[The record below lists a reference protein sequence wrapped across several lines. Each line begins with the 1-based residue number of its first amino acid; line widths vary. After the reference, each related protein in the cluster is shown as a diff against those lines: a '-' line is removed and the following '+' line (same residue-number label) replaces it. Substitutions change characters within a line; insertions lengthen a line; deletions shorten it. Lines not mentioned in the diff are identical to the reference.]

1 MMPQL
6 PLDQF
11 YPYAKHLLAGLLMV
25 GVFVTVYCRFT
36 PFHEV
41 QLIRRGCT
49 AAALSLAGAI
59 IGFSLTVASSILHND
74 HFLMFI
80 MWGTLAMFVQIG
92 AYLLIERSLP
102 EMKLALEANNVAMGG
117 LMGTVSLVVGVIN
130 AACLS

>member
-1 MMPQL
+1 MPQL

-11 YPYAKHLLAGLLMV
+11 YLYLKHLLSGLVMV
-25 GVFVTVYCRFT
+25 AAFAAVYVRVT
-36 PFHEV
+36 PFHELP
-41 QLIRRGCT
+41 LIRRGCI

-59 IGFSLTVASSILHND
+59 AGFSLTVASSILHND
-74 HFLMFI
+74 HYLMFI
-80 MWGTLAMFVQIG
+80 VWGTLAAVVQMA

-102 EMKLALEANNVAMGG
+102 EMKAAIEANNIAMGA

>member
-1 MMPQL
+1 MPQL
-6 PLDQF
+6 PVDQF
-11 YPYAKHLLAGLLMV
+11 YLYMKHLLSGLIMV
-25 GVFVTVYCRFT
+25 GLFAAVYVRFT
-36 PFHEV
+36 PFHEMP
-41 QLIRRGCT
+41 LIRRGCT

-74 HFLMFI
+74 HYLIFI
-80 MWGTLAMFVQIG
+80 AWGTLAAVVQMA

-102 EMKLALEANNVAMGG
+102 EMKAAIEANNMAMGA

>member
-1 MMPQL
+1 MPQL
-6 PLDQF
+6 PVDQF
-11 YPYAKHLLAGLLMV
+11 YLYLKHLLSGLIMV
-25 GVFVTVYCRFT
+25 GLFAAVYVRFT
-36 PFHEV
+36 PFHEMP
-41 QLIRRGCT
+41 LIRRGCT

-74 HFLMFI
+74 HYLMFVA
-80 MWGTLAMFVQIG
+80 WGTLAAVVQVA

-102 EMKLALEANNVAMGG
+102 EMKAAIEANNMAMGA

>member
-1 MMPQL
+1 MPQL
-6 PLDQF
+6 PVDQF
-11 YPYAKHLLAGLLMV
+11 YLYMKHLLSGLIMV
-25 GVFVTVYCRFT
+25 GLFAAVYVRFT
-36 PFHEV
+36 PFHEMP
-41 QLIRRGCT
+41 LIRRGCT

-74 HFLMFI
+74 HYLMFI
-80 MWGTLAMFVQIG
+80 AWGTLAAVVQMV

-102 EMKLALEANNVAMGG
+102 EMKAAIEANNVAMGA

>member
-1 MMPQL
+1 MPQL
-6 PLDQF
+6 PVDQF
-11 YPYAKHLLAGLLMV
+11 YLYLKHLLSGLIMV
-25 GVFVTVYCRFT
+25 GLFAAVYVRFT
-36 PFHEV
+36 PFHEMP
-41 QLIRRGCT
+41 LIRRGCT

-74 HFLMFI
+74 HYLMFI
-80 MWGTLAMFVQIG
+80 AWGTLAAVVQMA

-102 EMKLALEANNVAMGG
+102 EMKAAIAANNVAMGA

>member
-1 MMPQL
+1 MPQL
-6 PLDQF
+6 PVDQF
-11 YPYAKHLLAGLLMV
+11 YLYLKHLLSGLIMV
-25 GVFVTVYCRFT
+25 GLFAAVYVRFT
-36 PFHEV
+36 PFHEMP
-41 QLIRRGCT
+41 LIRRGCT

-74 HFLMFI
+74 HYLMFI
-80 MWGTLAMFVQIG
+80 AWGTLAAVVQMA

-102 EMKLALEANNVAMGG
+102 EMKAAIEANNMAMGA

>member
-1 MMPQL
+1 MPQL
-6 PLDQF
+6 PVDQF
-11 YPYAKHLLAGLLMV
+11 YLYMKHLLSGLIMV
-25 GVFVTVYCRFT
+25 GLFAAVYVRFT
-36 PFHEV
+36 PFHEMP
-41 QLIRRGCT
+41 LIRRGCT

-74 HFLMFI
+74 HYLMFI
-80 MWGTLAMFVQIG
+80 AWGTLAAVVQVA

-102 EMKLALEANNVAMGG
+102 EMKAAIEANNVAMGA

>member
-1 MMPQL
+1 MPQL
-6 PLDQF
+6 PVDQF
-11 YPYAKHLLAGLLMV
+11 YLYLKHLLSGLIMV
-25 GVFVTVYCRFT
+25 GLFAAVYVRFT
-36 PFHEV
+36 PFHEMP
-41 QLIRRGCT
+41 LIRRGCT

-74 HFLMFI
+74 HYLMFI
-80 MWGTLAMFVQIG
+80 AWGTLAAVVQMA

-102 EMKLALEANNVAMGG
+102 EMKAAIEANNVAMGA

>member
-1 MMPQL
+1 MPQL
-6 PLDQF
+6 PVDQF
-11 YPYAKHLLAGLLMV
+11 YLYMKHLLSGLIMV
-25 GVFVTVYCRFT
+25 GLFAAVYVRFT
-36 PFHEV
+36 PFHEMP
-41 QLIRRGCT
+41 LIRRGCT

-74 HFLMFI
+74 HYLIFI
-80 MWGTLAMFVQIG
+80 AWGTLAAVVQMA

-102 EMKLALEANNVAMGG
+102 EMKAAIEANNVAMGA

>member
-1 MMPQL
+1 MPQL

-11 YPYAKHLLAGLLMV
+11 YLYVKHLLSGLIMV
-25 GVFVTVYCRFT
+25 GLFAAVYVRFT
-36 PFHEV
+36 PFHEL

-59 IGFSLTVASSILHND
+59 TGFSLTVASSILHND
-74 HFLMFI
+74 HYLMFI
-80 MWGTLAMFVQIG
+80 AWGTLAAVVQMA

-102 EMKLALEANNVAMGG
+102 EMKAAIEANNVAMGG

>member
-1 MMPQL
+1 MPQL
-6 PLDQF
+6 PVDQF
-11 YPYAKHLLAGLLMV
+11 YLYMKHLLSGLIMV
-25 GVFVTVYCRFT
+25 GLFAAVYVRFT
-36 PFHEV
+36 PFHEMP
-41 QLIRRGCT
+41 LIRRGCT

-74 HFLMFI
+74 HYLMFVA
-80 MWGTLAMFVQIG
+80 WGTLAAVVQVA

-102 EMKLALEANNVAMGG
+102 EMKAAIEANNVAMGA

>member
-1 MMPQL
+1 MPQL
-6 PLDQF
+6 PVDQF
-11 YPYAKHLLAGLLMV
+11 YLYMKHLLSGLIMV
-25 GVFVTVYCRFT
+25 GLFAAVYVRFT
-36 PFHEV
+36 PFHEMP
-41 QLIRRGCT
+41 LIRRGCT

-74 HFLMFI
+74 HYLMFI
-80 MWGTLAMFVQIG
+80 AWGTLAAGVQMA

-102 EMKLALEANNVAMGG
+102 EMKAAIEANNVAMGA

>member
-1 MMPQL
+1 MPQL
-6 PLDQF
+6 PVDQF
-11 YPYAKHLLAGLLMV
+11 YLYMKHLLSGLIMV
-25 GVFVTVYCRFT
+25 GLFAAVYVRFT
-36 PFHEV
+36 PFHEMP
-41 QLIRRGCT
+41 LIRRGCT

-74 HFLMFI
+74 HYLMFVA
-80 MWGTLAMFVQIG
+80 WGTLAAVVQMA

-102 EMKLALEANNVAMGG
+102 EMKAAIEANNVAMGA

>member
-1 MMPQL
+1 MPQL
-6 PLDQF
+6 PVDQF
-11 YPYAKHLLAGLLMV
+11 YLYMKHLLSGLIMV
-25 GVFVTVYCRFT
+25 GLFAAVYVRFT
-36 PFHEV
+36 PFHEMP
-41 QLIRRGCT
+41 LIRRGCT

-74 HFLMFI
+74 HYLMFI
-80 MWGTLAMFVQIG
+80 AWGTLAAVVQMA

-102 EMKLALEANNVAMGG
+102 EMKAAIEANNMAMGA

>member
-1 MMPQL
+1 MPQL
-6 PLDQF
+6 PVDQF
-11 YPYAKHLLAGLLMV
+11 YLYMKHLLSGLIMV
-25 GVFVTVYCRFT
+25 GLFAAVYVRFT
-36 PFHEV
+36 PFHEMP
-41 QLIRRGCT
+41 LIRRGCT

-74 HFLMFI
+74 HYLMFI
-80 MWGTLAMFVQIG
+80 AWGTLAAVVQVA

-102 EMKLALEANNVAMGG
+102 EMKAAIEANNMAMGA

>member
-1 MMPQL
+1 MPQL
-6 PLDQF
+6 PVDQF
-11 YPYAKHLLAGLLMV
+11 YLYMKHLLSGLIMV
-25 GVFVTVYCRFT
+25 GLFAAVYVRFT
-36 PFHEV
+36 PFHEMP
-41 QLIRRGCT
+41 LIRRGCT

-74 HFLMFI
+74 HYLMFI
-80 MWGTLAMFVQIG
+80 AWGTLAAVVQMA

-102 EMKLALEANNVAMGG
+102 EMKAAIEANNVAMGA

>member
-1 MMPQL
+1 MPQL
-6 PLDQF
+6 PVDQF
-11 YPYAKHLLAGLLMV
+11 YLYLKHLLSGLIMV
-25 GVFVTVYCRFT
+25 GLFAAVYVRFT
-36 PFHEV
+36 PFHEMP
-41 QLIRRGCT
+41 LIRRGCT

-74 HFLMFI
+74 HYLMFVA
-80 MWGTLAMFVQIG
+80 WGTLAAVVQVA

-102 EMKLALEANNVAMGG
+102 EMKAAIEANNVAMGA

>member
-1 MMPQL
+1 MPQL
-6 PLDQF
+6 PVDQF
-11 YPYAKHLLAGLLMV
+11 YLYMKHLLSGLIMV
-25 GVFVTVYCRFT
+25 GLFAAVYVRFT
-36 PFHEV
+36 PFHEMP
-41 QLIRRGCT
+41 LIRRGCT

-74 HFLMFI
+74 HYLMFI
-80 MWGTLAMFVQIG
+80 AWGTLAAVAQMA

-102 EMKLALEANNVAMGG
+102 EMKAAIEANNVAMGA

>member
-1 MMPQL
+1 MPQL
-6 PLDQF
+6 PVDQF
-11 YPYAKHLLAGLLMV
+11 YLYLKHLLSGLIMV
-25 GVFVTVYCRFT
+25 GLFAAVYVRFT
-36 PFHEV
+36 PFHEMP
-41 QLIRRGCT
+41 LIRRGCT

-74 HFLMFI
+74 HYLMFI
-80 MWGTLAMFVQIG
+80 AWGTLAAVVQVA

-102 EMKLALEANNVAMGG
+102 EMKAAIEANNMAMGA

>member
-1 MMPQL
+1 MPQL

-11 YPYAKHLLAGLLMV
+11 YLYFKHLLSGLVMV
-25 GVFVTVYCRFT
+25 GVFVAVYCRFT

-41 QLIRRGCT
+41 RLIRRGCT
-49 AAALSLAGAI
+49 AASLSLAGAI
-59 IGFSLTVASSILHND
+59 VGFSLTVASSILHSD
-74 HFLMFI
+74 HFVMFVL
-80 MWGTLAMFVQIG
+80 WGTLAAVVQMA

-102 EMKLALEANNVAMGG
+102 EMKQALEANNVAMGG